1 MNMQQAI
8 AAVTERQDL
17 TEAQMRAVMDLIMT
31 GEATQ
36 AQVGGFLVGLRM
48 KGETVDEITGAV
60 SAMRALATGVK
71 VTGDHVI
78 DTCGTGGDSSG
89 IFNVSTG
96 CAFIAAAAGAQ
107 VAKHGNRSISSNSG
121 SSDLLE
127 AAGVEIMLKPEQ
139 VAACIAD
146 LGVGF
151 MFAPAHHSAMKHAIG
166 PRREMAIRTLFNI
179 LGPLTNPASA
189 PHQVLGVFSRQWQ
202 RPMAEVLSRLGSK
215 HVMVV
220 HSQDG
225 LDEISIA
232 APTYVVELKDGAISE
247 YTINAK
253 DYGLAHANLDD
264 IVVADAQQSLAL
276 IRQAFSG
283 QAGAALDML
292 LFNAGAAIY
301 TADLAADLA
310 TGIEAARQAIS
321 SGAAQE
327 KLDQLV
333 ALSQGFNQA

>member
-8 AAVTERQDL
+8 AAVTDRQDL
-17 TEAQMRAVMDLIMT
+17 SQAQMQAVMNLIMT

-60 SAMRALATGVK
+60 IAMRALASGV
-71 VTGDHVI
+71 VVAGDHVI

-96 CAFIAAAAGAQ
+96 CAFIASAAGAQ
-107 VAKHGNRSISSNSG
+107 VAKHGNRSISSKSG

-127 AAGVEIMLKPEQ
+127 AAGVDIMLKPFQVEQ
-139 VAACIAD
+139 CIAK

-179 LGPLTNPASA
+179 LGPLTNPAGA

-202 RPMAEVLSRLGSK
+202 LPMAQVLQRLGSK

-220 HSQDG
+220 HSEDG

-232 APTYVVELKDGAISE
+232 APTHVVELNHGEITE
-247 YTINAK
+247 YTIDPA
-253 DYGLAHANLDD
+253 DYNLSHANLDAL
-264 IVVADAQQSLAL
+264 VVDDAIGSLKL
-276 IRQAFSG
+276 IKQAFAGESG
-283 QAGAALDML
+283 APLDML
-292 LFNAGAAIY
+292 LLNAGAAIY
-301 TADLAADLA
+301 SADLAVDLA
-310 TGIEAARQAIS
+310 AGIEQARIAIS
-321 SGAAQE
+321 SGGARQ
-327 KLDQLV
+327 KFDDLIQYT
-333 ALSQGFNQA
+333 QGLNA

>member
-8 AAVTERQDL
+8 AAVTDRQDL
-17 TEAQMRAVMDLIMT
+17 SQAQMQAIMNLIMT

-60 SAMRALATGVK
+60 MAMRALAAGVEVK
-71 VTGDHVI
+71 GEHII

-96 CAFIAAAAGAQ
+96 CAFIASAAGAQ
-107 VAKHGNRSISSNSG
+107 VAKHGNRSISSKSG

-127 AAGVEIMLKPEQ
+127 AAGVDIMLKPFQ
-139 VAACIAD
+139 VELCIAQ

-179 LGPLTNPASA
+179 LGPLTNPAGA

-202 RPMAEVLSRLGSK
+202 RPMAQVLRRLGSK

-220 HSQDG
+220 HSEDG

-232 APTYVVELKDGAISE
+232 APTYVVELNNGEITE
-247 YTINAK
+247 YTIDPT
-253 DYGLAHANLDD
+253 DYNLSHKSLDALVVDD
-264 IVVADAQQSLAL
+264 AIGSLKL
-276 IRQAFSG
+276 IKQAF
-283 QAGAALDML
+283 AGEVGAPLDML
-292 LFNAGAAIY
+292 LLNAGAAIY
-301 TADLAADLA
+301 SADLAIDLA
-310 TGIEAARQAIS
+310 AGIEQARAAIS
-321 SGAAQE
+321 SGAAQQ
-327 KLDQLV
+327 KLEDLIQLT
-333 ALSQGFNQA
+333 QGFNS

>member
-8 AAVTERQDL
+8 AAVTEQQDL
-17 TEAQMRAVMDLIMT
+17 SQAQMQAVMNLIMT
-31 GEATQ
+31 GEASQ

-60 SAMRALATGVK
+60 IAMRALAAGVEVK
-71 VTGDHVI
+71 GGHVI

-96 CAFIAAAAGAQ
+96 CAFIASAAGAQ
-107 VAKHGNRSISSNSG
+107 VAKHGNRSISSKSG

-127 AAGVEIMLKPEQ
+127 AAGVDIMLKPTQ
-139 VAACIAD
+139 VERCIAE

-179 LGPLTNPASA
+179 LGPLTNPAGA

-202 RPMAEVLSRLGSK
+202 RPMAEVLQRLGSK

-220 HSQDG
+220 HSEDG

-232 APTYVVELKDGAISE
+232 APTHVVELNNGEITEYSIDPADYNLSHTSLEALVVDDAI
-247 YTINAK
+247 
-253 DYGLAHANLDD
+253 G
-264 IVVADAQQSLAL
+264 SLRL
-276 IRQAFSG
+276 IKQAFAG
-283 QAGAALDML
+283 EAGAPLDML
-292 LFNAGAAIY
+292 LLNAGAAIY
-301 TADLAADLA
+301 SADLVVDLA
-310 TGIEAARQAIS
+310 TGIEQARIAIS
-321 SGAAQE
+321 SGAAQQ
-327 KLDQLV
+327 KLDDLIQFT
-333 ALSQGFNQA
+333 QGLNP

>member
-8 AAVTERQDL
+8 AAVTDRQDL
-17 TEAQMRAVMDLIMT
+17 SQAQMQAVMNLIMT

-60 SAMRALATGVK
+60 IAMRALASGVV
-71 VTGDHVI
+71 VTGEHVI

-96 CAFIAAAAGAQ
+96 CAFIASAAGAQ
-107 VAKHGNRSISSNSG
+107 VAKHGNRSISSKSG

-127 AAGVEIMLKPEQ
+127 AAGVDIMLKPFQVEQ
-139 VAACIAD
+139 CIAK

-179 LGPLTNPASA
+179 LGPLTNPAGA

-202 RPMAEVLSRLGSK
+202 LPMAQVLQRLGSK

-220 HSQDG
+220 HSEDG

-232 APTYVVELKDGAISE
+232 APTHVVELNHGEITE
-247 YTINAK
+247 YTIDPA
-253 DYGLAHANLDD
+253 DYNLSHANLDAL
-264 IVVADAQQSLAL
+264 VVDDAIGSLKL
-276 IRQAFSG
+276 IKQAFAGESG
-283 QAGAALDML
+283 APLDML
-292 LFNAGAAIY
+292 LLNAGAAIY
-301 TADLAADLA
+301 SADLAVDLA
-310 TGIEAARQAIS
+310 AGIEQARIAIS
-321 SGAAQE
+321 SGGARQ
-327 KLDQLV
+327 KFDDLIQYT
-333 ALSQGFNQA
+333 QGLNA

>member
-8 AAVTERQDL
+8 AAVTELQDL
-17 TEAQMRAVMDLIMT
+17 SQAQMQAVMNLIMT

-60 SAMRALATGVK
+60 IAMRALASGVA
-71 VTGDHVI
+71 VAGDHVI

-96 CAFIAAAAGAQ
+96 CAFIASAAGAQ
-107 VAKHGNRSISSNSG
+107 VAKHGNRSISSKSG

-127 AAGVEIMLKPEQ
+127 AAGVDIMLKPIQVEQ
-139 VAACIAD
+139 CIAK

-179 LGPLTNPASA
+179 LGPLTNPAGA

-202 RPMAEVLSRLGSK
+202 LPMAQVLQRLGSK

-220 HSQDG
+220 HSEDG

-232 APTYVVELKDGAISE
+232 APTHVVELKHGEITE
-247 YTINAK
+247 YTIDPT
-253 DYGLAHANLDD
+253 DYNLSHASLDAL
-264 IVVADAQQSLAL
+264 VVDDAIGSLKL
-276 IRQAFSG
+276 IKQAF
-283 QAGAALDML
+283 AGDGGAPLDML
-292 LFNAGAAIY
+292 LLNAGAAIY
-301 TADLAADLA
+301 SADLAVDLA
-310 TGIEAARQAIS
+310 AGIEQAKIAIS
-321 SGAAQE
+321 SGAAQQ
-327 KLDQLV
+327 KLDDLIKFT
-333 ALSQGFNQA
+333 QGFKP

>member
-8 AAVTERQDL
+8 AAVTDRQDL
-17 TEAQMRAVMDLIMT
+17 SQAQMQAVMNLIMT

-60 SAMRALATGVK
+60 MAMRALAAGVEVK
-71 VTGDHVI
+71 GEHII

-96 CAFIAAAAGAQ
+96 CAFIASAAGAQ
-107 VAKHGNRSISSNSG
+107 VAKHGNRSISSKSG

-127 AAGVEIMLKPEQ
+127 AAGVDIMLKPFQ
-139 VAACIAD
+139 VELCIAQ

-179 LGPLTNPASA
+179 LGPLTNPAGA

-202 RPMAEVLSRLGSK
+202 RPMAQVLRRLGSK

-220 HSQDG
+220 HSEDG

-232 APTYVVELKDGAISE
+232 APTYVVELNNGEITE
-247 YTINAK
+247 YTIDPK
-253 DYGLAHANLDD
+253 DYNLSHKSLDALVVDD
-264 IVVADAQQSLAL
+264 AIGSLKL
-276 IRQAFSG
+276 IKQAF
-283 QAGAALDML
+283 AGEVGAPLDML
-292 LFNAGAAIY
+292 LLNAGAAIY
-301 TADLAADLA
+301 SADLAIDLA
-310 TGIEAARQAIS
+310 AGIEQARAAIS
-321 SGAAQE
+321 SGAAQQ
-327 KLDQLV
+327 KLDDLIQLT
-333 ALSQGFNQA
+333 QGFNS